1 MEKIQMTICVSAEQA
16 VKIAEILASENTSGS
31 MDATPVQTAPVQTTP
46 VQTAPIQ
53 TAPVQTASVQTAPVQ
68 TAPVQTA
75 PVQTAPVQ
83 AAPVQMA
90 PIQTAPVQTAPAVTS
105 CTYSI
110 EQIQSACAP
119 LMDAGKQAE
128 LVGLLAQ
135 FGVQSL
141 PMLPPEQY
149 GAFATALRGLGA
161 RI

>member
-90 PIQTAPVQTAPAVTS
+90 PAVTS

>member
-31 MDATPVQTAPVQTTP
+31 MDATPVQAAPT
-46 VQTAPIQ
+46 
-53 TAPVQTASVQTAPVQ
+53 Q

-83 AAPVQMA
+83 AAPVQAAPVQAAPVQMA
-90 PIQTAPVQTAPAVTS
+90 PIQTAPVQTAPVQTTPAVTS

>member
-16 VKIAEILASENTSGS
+16 VKIAEILASENMSGS
-31 MDATPVQTAPVQTTP
+31 MDATPVQAAPT
-46 VQTAPIQ
+46 
-53 TAPVQTASVQTAPVQ
+53 Q

-90 PIQTAPVQTAPAVTS
+90 PIQTAPVQTAPVQTTPAVTS

>member
-16 VKIAEILASENTSGS
+16 VKIAEILASENMSGS
-31 MDATPVQTAPVQTTP
+31 MDATPVQAAPT
-46 VQTAPIQ
+46 
-53 TAPVQTASVQTAPVQ
+53 QTAPVQ

-90 PIQTAPVQTAPAVTS
+90 PIQTAPVQTAPVQTTPAVTS